1 MGARRR
7 FNLSLP
13 LAASLIALGAVGGI
27 GGCSRPLLAP
37 TDPRSPFDR
46 YDLVRGNY
54 APQYVED
61 KFGRRQPNLRG
72 RLSPK
77 E

>member
-1 MGARRR
+1 MDSRFRRR
-7 FNLSLP
+7 SAALLA
-13 LAASLIALGAVGGI
+13 LAA
-27 GGCSRPLLAP
+27 GGCSKPLLAP
-37 TDPRSPFDR
+37 NDQRSPFDR

-61 KFGRRQPNLRG
+61 KFGRQQPNLRG

-77 E
+77 D

>member
-1 MGARRR
+1 MGSRRHTTS
-7 FNLSLP
+7 FSILSLCAGAM
-13 LAASLIALGAVGGI
+13 LWAAAAT
-27 GGCSRPLLAP
+27 GCSKPLLAP
-37 TDPRSPFDR
+37 NDQRSPFDH

-61 KFGRRQPNLRG
+61 KFGRQQPNLRG

-77 E
+77 D